1 MYWESLIQSKSM
13 VCKTSPFFI
22 TKKSQVLVEIFFKVA
37 LLYWKEKVN
46 KLNAAIAAE
55 KWKCKKFSEEE
66 VLVGLGLIIGAAEF
80 SQKGVNLFGS
90 KKVEE

>member
-1 MYWESLIQSKSM
+1 M

-55 KWKCKKFSEEE
+55 T
-66 VLVGLGLIIGAAEF
+66 
-80 SQKGVNLFGS
+80 
-90 KKVEE
+90 